1 MKLFYNNTRHQYKGS
16 QCGMY
21 CIYFLHCSLF
31 DIPMNEKIPDEVIKL
46 MRPLFF
52 EYKNS
57 RK

>member
-1 MKLFYNNTRHQYKGS
+1 
-16 QCGMY
+16 MY

-31 DIPMNEKIPDEVIKL
+31 DIPMNEKIPDDVIKL